1 MSVTP
6 LTVPVPERGGIVVA
20 RDVSG
25 RVLRITG
32 HPESDRVVLSIWQ
45 GPGCIATLRL
55 APEDVPEVSAA
66 LIRAAVPPPD
76 WVERPSREPADNE
89 TASVTR
95 LPVRPQPDDSL
106 GAIGADAAALAR
118 RGWRQVQ
125 RIFGPR
131 DPRQG

>member
-1 MSVTP
+1 MTP

-32 HPESDRVVLSIWQ
+32 HPESGRVVLSIWQ

-66 LIRAAVPPPD
+66 LIRAVLPPAAP
-76 WVERPSREPADNE
+76 VEAPEYESET

-95 LPVRPQPDDSL
+95 LPVRPQPGTS
-106 GAIGADAAALAR
+106 IGGDAAALAR
-118 RGWRQVQ
+118 RGWTRLRRV
-125 RIFGPR
+125 FGAGDQP
-131 DPRQG
+131 G